1 MAITTPAGSSR
12 RDFIRLTGTL
22 GMAAGLAVSLAACG
36 GKGKASGGAKASG
49 MAADQEVTH
58 KDGVITA
65 GISYELAHSGGAHRA
80 PPGHPGGVRGSGGGD
95 AQEGG

>member
-36 GKGKASGGAKASG
+36 GKAKTRAARRAVARPPTRRSLTRMVLSPQVFPMSWAP
-49 MAADQEVTH
+49 MAT
-58 KDGVITA
+58 I
-65 GISYELAHSGGAHRA
+65 R
-80 PPGHPGGVRGSGGGD
+80 
-95 AQEGG
+95 

>member
-36 GKGKASGGAKASG
+36 GKAKTAGGAK
-49 MAADQEVTH
+49 
-58 KDGVITA
+58 
-65 GISYELAHSGGAHRA
+65 
-80 PPGHPGGVRGSGGGD
+80 GSGPC
-95 AQEGG
+95 E

>member
-36 GKGKASGGAKASG
+36 GKAKTAGGAKGSA
-49 MAADQEVTH
+49 MATDQEVTH
-58 KDGVITA
+58 KDGVITGLKA
-65 GISYELAHSGGAHRA
+65 EIGTTVTSGAVLAEIK
-80 PPGHPGGVRGSGGGD
+80 D
-95 AQEGG
+95 A

>member
-36 GKGKASGGAKASG
+36 GKAKTAGGAKGSA
-49 MAADQEVTH
+49 MATDQEVTH

-65 GISYELAHSGGAHRA
+65 GISYELGTNGYDPRSCPTTPWASLWTGN
-80 PPGHPGGVRGSGGGD
+80 
-95 AQEGG
+95 

>member
-36 GKGKASGGAKASG
+36 GKAKTAGGAK
-49 MAADQEVTH
+49 
-58 KDGVITA
+58 
-65 GISYELAHSGGAHRA
+65 
-80 PPGHPGGVRGSGGGD
+80 GVRGSGCGD
-95 AQEGG
+95 AQEGGRHHL

>member
-36 GKGKASGGAKASG
+36 GKAKTAGGAK
-49 MAADQEVTH
+49 
-58 KDGVITA
+58 
-65 GISYELAHSGGAHRA
+65 
-80 PPGHPGGVRGSGGGD
+80 GSLSHLPLSSFCTGS
-95 AQEGG
+95 